1 MHSAAGIS
9 QDFNLADFWMYAR
22 ICRFADGP
30 NAVHRGVTSKIE
42 LRRQAEKRG
51 VLRND

>member
-51 VLRND
+51 VRRND